1 MSFLDTDAA
10 QARAVRALRND
21 ANVTTASTIDLTRA
35 RERLV
40 ELDDERAELCRTIAS
55 IEATTG
61 GPDVTTAE
69 GRVALF
75 TSLFRG
81 RPDVFA
87 TRWES
92 TKNPGN

>member
-1 MSFLDTDAA
+1 M
-10 QARAVRALRND
+10 
-21 ANVTTASTIDLTRA
+21 VTTAATTDLTRA

-40 ELDDERAELCRTIAS
+40 ELDRERAELCRTIAS
-55 IEATTG
+55 IEAATG
-61 GPDVTTAE
+61 GADVTTAE
-69 GRVALF
+69 GRVKLF

-92 TKNPGN
+92 TKSPGKTGWSPPA